1 MGVVVGANV
10 GVAVGT
16 TIAVGVTLGVAV
28 GVCVGVAVGT
38 TGGMGVGVAVGVW
51 VGMGVAVDTIG
62 GVGVGNA
69 VTPMVRV
76 APTVW
81 KGISCTLPSNSL
93 AEVKVTGTDPS
104 ATARN
109 VTIASTPSGMLKEA
123 GGKGKT
129 MRTKSTVP
137 ATLSAELPAAPVVP
151 GGLNPGCSRL
161 PTSI

>member
-1 MGVVVGANV
+1 MGVVVGANT

-16 TIAVGVTLGVAV
+16 TIEVGVTLGVAV
-28 GVCVGVAVGT
+28 GVCVDVAVGAWV
-38 TGGMGVGVAVGVW
+38 GVGVAV
-51 VGMGVAVDTIG
+51 DTLI
-62 GVGVGNA
+62 GVGVGNP
-69 VTPMVRV
+69 VSPTVSV

-93 AEVKVTGTDPS
+93 TEVKVTGADPS

-109 VTIASTPSGMLKEA
+109 VTIASTPSGMLTEA

-161 PTSI
+161 PTST